1 MVEVATLDLV
11 EILALIAVA
20 AAAGTL
26 GTMLGMGG
34 GVFMVPLFSL
44 LFGIPLTS
52 AIAASA
58 IAVVANSVSGSQVY
72 LRNRYANVRLAYVL
86 LMPISV
92 GAVVGGLIAT
102 SIPRQMLSLLFA
114 ALLLVVAVLMIRG
127 RRPIAPPAVRV
138 NVDDPLRLEGRFA
151 EGPAGDVVTYVPRR
165 VRSSLP
171 IATLAGLAS
180 GLFGIGG
187 GPVQVPLMSLMM
199 RVPVKAAASTSSFMV
214 GMSATSS
221 ALIFYSRGH
230 VHPQTTIIAVFG
242 IVAGARIGTHLA
254 VRVNAQVLISLL
266 VAVLIF
272 LSGSMF
278 AESLGVL

>member
-1 MVEVATLDLV
+1 MDLV
-11 EILALIAVA
+11 EVLALIAVA

-58 IAVVANSVSGSQVY
+58 IAVVANSVSGSRIY
-72 LRNRYANVRLAYVL
+72 LANRFANVRLAYVL
-86 LMPISV
+86 MMPISA
-92 GAVVGGLIAT
+92 GAVAGGLIAT
-102 SIPRQMLSLLFA
+102 SIPRDLLSVLFA
-114 ALLLVVAVLMIRG
+114 TLLLVVAVLMLRG
-127 RRPIAPPAVRV
+127 RRPVQAPVVRV
-138 NVDDPLRLEGRFA
+138 RAEDPLRLEGRYA

-230 VHPQTTIIAVFG
+230 VHPATTVVAVFG
-242 IVAGARIGTHLA
+242 IVLGSRIGAHLA
-254 VRVNAQVLISLL
+254 SKVDAQVLVMLL
-266 VAVLIF
+266 VGVLVF
-272 LSGSMF
+272 LSLSMY
-278 AESLGVL
+278 AETLGVW

>member
-1 MVEVATLDLV
+1 MDLV

-52 AIAASA
+52 AIAASS

-86 LMPISV
+86 MIPISA
-92 GAVVGGLIAT
+92 GAVAGGLIAT

-114 ALLLVVAVLMIRG
+114 TLLLVVAVLMIRG
-127 RRPIAPPAVRV
+127 RRPIPAPTVRV
-138 NVDDPLRLEGRFA
+138 NVDDPLHLEGRYA
-151 EGPAGDVVTYVPRR
+151 QGPAGDVVTYVPRR
-165 VRSSLP
+165 VGSSLP
-171 IATLAGLAS
+171 IASLAGLAS

-230 VHPQTTIIAVFG
+230 VHPATTIIAVFG
-242 IVAGARIGTHLA
+242 IVIGARIGTFLA
-254 VRVNAQVLISLL
+254 TRVDGQILVMLL
-266 VAVLIF
+266 VGVLIF
-272 LSGSMF
+272 LSLSMY
-278 AESLGVL
+278 AETLGVI